1 MKNIKSWITQIIL
14 LSCACLVL
22 TVANAQA
29 ATWTVTKIQDT
40 DDGVCDAD
48 CSLREAIGAAAV
60 GDSVGFSS
68 LFNTPQTITLQSHQ
82 VYPNGLTIFLGLTIA
97 GPGADLLT
105 VMGTDTPV
113 FTIASP
119 LSVNLS
125 GMTIADGDGIVNT
138 GTTTISECV
147 ITGGGGIF
155 NLATMTIVNSTITES
170 GLVYAGAHGA
180 VINFGE
186 MTLLN
191 STISGRSGSDGL
203 FNSETLTVTNS
214 TISGNDDTG
223 LTNTSLGTATISNST
238 ISGNGGGVAVS
249 GGTVTISSST
259 ITDNGFG
266 VSSSLSGTLRIRNT
280 IIAVNGLYNDDVL
293 PTATV
298 ISGGYNLIGN
308 DSTGVFTNTGDQT
321 GTFAAPLDPLLDPLG
336 DYGGMTATHRLQ
348 ANSPAIDKGNRFGL
362 TEDQREFLRPYD
374 KPNTPNALGGD
385 GSDIGAYELQF
396 AVAVAGNV
404 FDPNGNP
411 LKNTRVLIRSANGE
425 RRSVKTNRFGMYR
438 FDNVARNRTYQISP
452 AHGRYQ
458 FTPRMVMVMEENIS
472 NVNFMAL
479 P

>member
-1 MKNIKSWITQIIL
+1 MKNIKSWITRIIL

-48 CSLREAIGAAAV
+48 CSLREAIGAAAA
-60 GDSVGFSS
+60 GDSVVFSS
-68 LFNTPQTITLQSHQ
+68 LFNTPPTITLQSYQ
-82 VYPNGLTIFLGLTIA
+82 VYPNGLLIVPGLTIA

-105 VMGTDTPV
+105 VMGNYAPV
-113 FTIASP
+113 FTTIAVAG
-119 LSVNLS
+119 SVNLS
-125 GMTIADGDGIVNT
+125 GMTIANGEGIVNA

-147 ITGGGGIF
+147 ITGTSQAID
-155 NLATMTIVNSTITES
+155 NLATMTIVNSTIMENS
-170 GLVYAGAHGA
+170 GLYGA
-180 VINFGE
+180 VQNLGE

-191 STISGRSGSDGL
+191 STISENSSNGL
-203 FNSETLTVTNS
+203 WNIGTLTVTNS
-214 TISGNDDTG
+214 TISGSNGVG
-223 LTNTSLGTATISNST
+223 LLNSGTATILNST
-238 ISGNGGGVAVS
+238 ISGNGSTGVTLSV
-249 GGTVTISSST
+249 GTVTISSST
-259 ITDNGFG
+259 ITDNGHG
-266 VSSSLSGTLRIRNT
+266 VSSSVLGTLRIRNT
-280 IIAVNGLYNDDVL
+280 IIAVNGPYNDDINA
-293 PTATV
+293 PGATV

-308 DSTGVFTNTGDQT
+308 DGTGVFTNTGDQT

-374 KPNTPNALGGD
+374 KPNTPNAPGGD
-385 GSDIGAYELQF
+385 GSDIGSYELQF
-396 AVAVAGNV
+396 AVALAGNV

-452 AHGRYQ
+452 MHGRYQ
-458 FTPRMVMVMEENIS
+458 FTPRMVMVMEANIS
-472 NVNFMAL
+472 NLNFMAL